1 MGTDLGELPLKLQ
14 WFEKQEQLKTI
25 SKAIASQP
33 KMSLNFPSIAQR
45 GLKLE
50 WLRLTCVPWSEFPT
64 VPQFQTL
71 WGRRDV
77 SPLL

>member
-1 MGTDLGELPLKLQ
+1 MGTDLWELPLKLQ

-25 SKAIASQP
+25 SKAIASQS
-33 KMSLNFPSIAQR
+33 KTSLNFPRIAQR

-50 WLRLTCVPWSEFPT
+50 WLRLTCVPWWELPT
-64 VPQFQTL
+64 EPHLQAF
-71 WGRRDV
+71 WGRRVV